1 MTDEKEDCFSSD
13 YSMESEIN
21 YEIQG
26 FGILL
31 FQVLRAPNSHGR
43 RGVGSGRGG
52 GAGKGILPVS
62 LRQGSG
68 LCAGNMQ
75 QCWDVFY
82 KCSLEIFFLKKFLI
96 SCLPGYL

>member
-1 MTDEKEDCFSSD
+1 
-13 YSMESEIN
+13 MESEIN

-82 KCSLEIFFLKKFLI
+82 KCSLEISHLLLARIFI
-96 SCLPGYL
+96 GQSEASVTNQSEDWE